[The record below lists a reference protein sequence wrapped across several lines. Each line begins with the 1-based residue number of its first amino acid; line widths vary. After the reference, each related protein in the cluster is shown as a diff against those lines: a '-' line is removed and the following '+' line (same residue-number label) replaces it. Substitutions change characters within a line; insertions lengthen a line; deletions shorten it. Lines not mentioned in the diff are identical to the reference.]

1 MRVLLADHHR
11 QVRWALRTAIG
22 EEPGLTV
29 VSEVEDVSALLSQTQ
44 TLHPDLILLE
54 WELPGEWDYDLLVRV
69 QALEPQSRVIVLSN
83 EPECKASALAAGA
96 DAFVSKAG
104 PPEELLAI
112 LRRLVAEDN
121 EAGTD

>member
-1 MRVLLADHHR
+1 MTSDI
-11 QVRWALRTAIG
+11 QVAVNVTPHAVK
-22 EEPGLTV
+22 TV
-29 VSEVEDVSALLSQTQ
+29 VIEVEDVSALLSQTQ

-54 WELPGEWDYDLLVRV
+54 WELPGVWDHDLLVRV
-69 QALEPQSRVIVLSN
+69 QALEPQSCVIVLSN

-112 LRRLVAEDN
+112 LRKLVAERN